1 MAKEKEKAAKAA
13 PEEQLVEKPREPMF
27 STTGLI
33 VFAGSLIL
41 CAVVVFVAGMFI
53 FGADPAP
60 AGGNGGGT
68 EPAGGGMVEAETIEI
83 LKITGITAQVPM
95 HGGGQKKVRFNLNI
109 QFEGSQEDRTKSM
122 EWIKQKD
129 RESMLQQMANEVMA
143 GYDFEVIRDNTFPR
157 TFERTFRDRFNSQIA
172 GHRIREAKIYN
183 QDW

>member
-27 STTGLI
+27 STAGLV
-33 VFAGSLIL
+33 VFAGSLLL
-41 CAVVVFVAGMFI
+41 CAAVVFVVGSFI
-53 FGADPAP
+53 FGGDPAP
-60 AGGNGGGT
+60 AGGNGGSAPT
-68 EPAGGGMVEAETIEI
+68 GGGMVEADTIEI
-83 LKITGITAQVPM
+83 LKVTGITAQVPM

-109 QFEGSQEDRTKSM
+109 QFEGSQEERTKSM

-129 RESMLQQMANEVMA
+129 RESMLQQMANEVMSS
-143 GYDFEVIRDNTFPR
+143 YDFEVIRDNTFPR
-157 TFERTFRDRFNSQIA
+157 TFERAFRDRFNSQIA